1 MLKNIPFGLIL
12 LISVIYVGFGDQFLP
27 PAIGQYS
34 GQARRS
40 LDGMMI
46 GMFPE
51 WRPKTNPYDRTQ
63 DALQQTEQSGKS
75 K

>member
-1 MLKNIPFGLIL
+1 MLKKIPFGFIL
-12 LISVIYVGFGDQFLP
+12 LFSLIYVGFGDQFLP

-34 GQARRS
+34 FQARRS

-46 GMFPE
+46 GVFPE
-51 WRPKTNPYDRTQ
+51 WRPKTSHYDRTQ
-63 DALQQTEQSGKS
+63 DAIQKTEQGGRS

>member
-1 MLKNIPFGLIL
+1 MLKKIPFGFLLLLGLIY
-12 LISVIYVGFGDQFLP
+12 IGFGDQFLP
-27 PAIGQYS
+27 PSMGQYS
-34 GQARRS
+34 FQARRS

-51 WRPKTNPYDRTQ
+51 WRPKTNPYDRTE
-63 DALQQTEQSGKS
+63 DALQKTEQGGKS

>member
-1 MLKNIPFGLIL
+1 MFKKIPFGFL
-12 LISVIYVGFGDQFLP
+12 LLLGLVYVGFGDQFLP
-27 PAIGQYS
+27 PSIGQYS
-34 GQARRS
+34 VQARRS

-51 WRPKTNPYDRTQ
+51 WRPKTNPYSRTE
-63 DALQQTEQSGKS
+63 DALQKTEQGGKS